1 MNLSFLFGALCPK
14 FSEQLK
20 DQGYDLKNKEK
31 WDKAVFS
38 VVYLHIHD
46 ILTDSRYDECL
57 NRIMKKSKV
66 DWIKSEV
73 RKMNFIEIFDIQ
85 SNVRVCD
92 IIHLFLIGGDDKIYF
107 NLSTPNNKGYCDD
120 YILKCERIISK
131 SWAPYYECNIKWIEE
146 ECSGESGVG
155 YLTLII

>member
-1 MNLSFLFGALCPK
+1 MNLSFSFGAMCPK

-20 DQGYDLKNKEK
+20 EQGYDLKNKET

-73 RKMNFIEIFDIQ
+73 RKNEM
-85 SNVRVCD
+85 
-92 IIHLFLIGGDDKIYF
+92 
-107 NLSTPNNKGYCDD
+107 
-120 YILKCERIISK
+120 
-131 SWAPYYECNIKWIEE
+131 YELCALQNMQEFE
-146 ECSGESGVG
+146 
-155 YLTLII
+155 